1 MMAMTIHAL
10 NARTAN
16 SVAATPARAAMPPE
30 NTPPPQKAVKSTESS
45 QQGHGVRTAEKQP
58 GEVKDP
64 TWKLQELLDG
74 KK

>member
-10 NARTAN
+10 NSRTTN
-16 SVAATPARAAMPPE
+16 SVAATPARAPMPPE
-30 NTPPPQKAVKSTESS
+30 NAPAPQKAEKPAESN
-45 QQGHGVRTAEKQP
+45 QRGHGVRTAEKKP
-58 GEVKDP
+58 GEIKDP